1 MYGFVINVVQVAKML
16 NKSSS
21 SVNKEI
27 VAGLIKKGFHSADK
41 IVVNPAT
48 KVHAIYGC
56 YDTKE
61 MWAGSYGDYHYNED
75 VQKHF
80 EELFPIE
87 YRLTFKNIKGN

>member
-1 MYGFVINVVQVAKML
+1 MHGFVINVVQIAKMM

-27 VAGLIKKGFHSADK
+27 VAGLMKKGFHSADK
-41 IVVNPAT
+41 IVVNPA

-61 MWAGSYGDYHYNED
+61 MWAGCYRDYHYNED
-75 VQKHF
+75 VQKQF

-87 YRLTFKNIKGN
+87 YRLTFKNIKEN